1 MKTGR
6 PTYSRVTDK
15 DLDFIAQQLLEEFA
29 DDYPEDLDMVLSWI
43 KEAATGRDAILR
55 LAKFKYPPVG
65 PREFIESKA
74 YMDKAGVLWPRVMD
88 EFEEMNSGKYT
99 ESVLTGGIGVAK
111 TTIALYSQAY
121 QLYQLS
127 CLRNPHEEFDLDPS
141 SEIVVIFQSLNEKL
155 AKDVDYA
162 RFRDMLANAPYFRRQ
177 FPFDRSRESEMR
189 FPNRI
194 VVKPVSGQDTG
205 AIGQNVI
212 GGIIDEIN
220 FMAVVENS
228 KVNKDGATYDQAVQ
242 NYNSIARRRESRF
255 MQKGTLPG
263 MLCLVSSRNYPGQF
277 TDVKEIEARTNPR
290 IFVYDKR
297 LWDIRPERF
306 TGDKFRVFIGDE
318 TRKPRIL
325 LDEEV
330 ASTEDQPLVMAIPT
344 EYKASFEND
353 MLRSLRDVAGVSTQA
368 LHPFMLNT
376 DAVAKCF
383 GVVQSIASRD
393 DVDFVDTKLQILP
406 DRIVNPDEPRFAHID
421 LSISKDSCGVS
432 IGHISHFEHVNRGD
446 HVETLPVI
454 RFDMLL
460 EVRPPRGGEI
470 IFDKIRRLL
479 YVLRDDLKLP
489 LKYVS
494 FDQFQSK
501 DSMQILHQAGFMVGY
516 RSMDTDTWA
525 YDMTKQAF
533 YDGRILAPEHQ
544 KAQSEMVRLE
554 IDHKKHKIDHPPN
567 GSKDV
572 ADSMAGV
579 VIGLTM
585 RRELWVRHKIPLTRI
600 PKSIA
605 DAKAERPAV
614 KDQSYMD
621 TIRKARG
628 VVPKESYDEAV

>member
-1 MKTGR
+1 MRTGR

-15 DLDFIAQQLLEEFA
+15 DLDVIAQQLLEEFA
-29 DDYPEDLDMVLSWI
+29 DDYPEDLDMVLSWV
-43 KEAATGRDAILR
+43 KEAASGGDAIMR

-74 YMDKAGVLWPRVMD
+74 YMDKAGVLWPLVMD
-88 EFEEMNSGKYT
+88 EFEEMNSGKFT

-111 TTIALYSQAY
+111 TTMALYSQAY
-121 QLYQLS
+121 QLYLLS

-277 TDVKEIEARTNPR
+277 TDLKEQEARTNPR

-306 TGDKFRVFIGDE
+306 VGEKFRVFIGDE
-318 TRKPRIL
+318 TRKPRIMQE
-325 LDEEV
+325 DEIV
-330 ASTEDQPLVMAIPT
+330 SVEDQPLVMAIPT
-344 EYKASFEND
+344 EYRNSFEND

-376 DAVAKCF
+376 DAVANCF
-383 GVVQSIASRD
+383 GVVHSIASRD
-393 DVDFVDTKLQILP
+393 DVDFVDTKLQIFP
-406 DRIVNPDEPRFAHID
+406 GRIVNPDEPRFAHID
-421 LSISKDSCGVS
+421 LSISKDSCGIS

-533 YDGRILAPEHQ
+533 YDGRILAPEHK

-554 IDHKKHKIDHPPN
+554 IDHKKHEIDHPPN

-579 VIGLTM
+579 IIGLTL

-605 DAKAERPAV
+605 DAKPERSAV
-614 KDQSYMD
+614 KEASYMD
-621 TIRKARG
+621 RVRAARG